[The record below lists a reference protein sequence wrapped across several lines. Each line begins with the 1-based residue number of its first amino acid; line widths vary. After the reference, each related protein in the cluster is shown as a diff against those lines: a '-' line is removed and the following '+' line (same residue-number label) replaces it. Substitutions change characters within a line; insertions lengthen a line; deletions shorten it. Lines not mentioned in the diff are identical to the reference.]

1 MDSYGYPIYLML
13 IEGQRNDCNL
23 AISVLKHVHLEG
35 CNVLADR
42 GYNSDELIDYIYTH
56 GAEPTIPSKKN
67 AKFERHCDWWLYKER
82 HLVEKLFLKLKE
94 FRRIATR
101 YDKYAFTYLGF
112 ICLASVLIWLK

>member
-1 MDSYGYPIYLML
+1 ML

-23 AISVLKHVHLEG
+23 AIPVLKHAHLEG